1 MEEIALNYNLK
12 SLWYFDDGVL
22 VGRYEEVINVA
33 EELAIKLQAIG
44 LTLNWDTCELYSSIT
59 RSSCTTPQI
68 TDSKLWTYLGA
79 PLSDGASICYEAT
92 IKQSQDLGQKLRSM
106 ASKYQRQAME
116 LLKVCT
122 GACRAD
128 YVLRGTTCRN
138 EALKLAHACR
148 DDMKKKLAKV
158 LGVDVIQDDTWA
170 QATLPVKM
178 GGLGIRDPTQIWPAC
193 LLANTSSV
201 ESAWG

>member
-1 MEEIALNYNLK
+1 
-12 SLWYFDDGVL
+12 
-22 VGRYEEVINVA
+22 
-33 EELAIKLQAIG
+33 
-44 LTLNWDTCELYSSIT
+44 
-59 RSSCTTPQI
+59 
-68 TDSKLWTYLGA
+68 
-79 PLSDGASICYEAT
+79 
-92 IKQSQDLGQKLRSM
+92 
-106 ASKYQRQAME
+106 ME

-122 GACRAD
+122 GECRAD

-148 DDMKKKLAKV
+148 DDMKTTLAKV

-178 GGLGIRDPTQIWPAC
+178 GGLGIRDPTQIWPAF

-201 ESAWG
+201 ESTAVLLGGEAEFLRTMQNIAITLYCQAVGCLPSALTIPQVD